1 MGRSLTD
8 AFFPLCLSYPSGIS
22 LPSMNPFHWFFD
34 KLYPAIRFVYE
45 RLEGHPWF
53 QPIDSQIW
61 MGGAP
66 TYERDYDFIL
76 DNGITAVID
85 IRAEREDDL
94 ALYERSG
101 IDHLKLKALDVM
113 VPPPEML
120 DTGTEF
126 MERHINSG
134 GNVLVHCAKGRG
146 RSATLV
152 AGYLMRYRGY
162 SYDEAR
168 TLLVKRRPLVN
179 LQGRHQRALETWIT
193 QYRVQA
199 DPAETSGVGR
209 AT

>member
-1 MGRSLTD
+1 
-8 AFFPLCLSYPSGIS
+8 
-22 LPSMNPFHWFFD
+22 MNPIHWSFD
-34 KLYPAIRFVYE
+34 KLYPSIRFVYE
-45 RLEGHPWF
+45 RIQGHPWF
-53 QPIDSQIW
+53 QPIDSLIW

-76 DNGITAVID
+76 ENGIKAVVD

-94 ALYERSG
+94 ALYDRNG
-101 IDHLKLKALDVM
+101 IDHLKLKVLDVM

-126 MERHINSG
+126 MERHIQSG
-134 GNVLVHCAKGRG
+134 SSVLIHCAKGRG

-152 AGYLMRYRGY
+152 AAYFMRYRGC

-168 TLLVKRRPLVN
+168 ALLVQQRPLVN
-179 LQGRHQRALETWIT
+179 LQGRHQRALESWIT
-193 QYRVQA
+193 KYQMPGDGV
-199 DPAETSGVGR
+199 ETSGSGR